1 MSVDKH
7 PKRKRISVQ
16 RTETVEALLQEL
28 WMLRPELK
36 DRSSMTVLMAI
47 SALTRESRL
56 RLKPRISERTESL
69 RVAESGYSPDQ
80 NPDFAWD

>member
-1 MSVDKH
+1 MSADKH
-7 PKRKRISVQ
+7 PKRKRISLQ

-28 WMLRPELK
+28 WMLRLELK
-36 DRSSMTVLMAI
+36 DKPSVTVLMAI

-56 RLKPRISERTESL
+56 RLKPRILERTESL
-69 RVAESGYSPDQ
+69 RVSELGYSPAQ